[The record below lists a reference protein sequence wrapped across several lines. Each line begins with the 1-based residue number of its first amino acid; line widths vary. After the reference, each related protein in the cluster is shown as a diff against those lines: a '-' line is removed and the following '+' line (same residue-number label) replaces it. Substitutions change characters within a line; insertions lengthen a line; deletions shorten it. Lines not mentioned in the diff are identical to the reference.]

1 MIKSINGRTWFCCPA
16 CGKKLHPVAPGA
28 RGVWTKCRGKLP
40 SGERCGWTGE
50 VRADGFIEIS
60 DSLIE
65 EANREVERRTDQAM
79 DQLLSDMQKRILYGD
94 DSAGPP
100 IGIIRE

>member
-50 VRADGFIEIS
+50 VRWGGFVEVS

-65 EANREVERRTDQAM
+65 EANQELERRADQTM
-79 DQLLSDMQKRILYGD
+79 DRLFAKLNNQ
-94 DSAGPP
+94 
-100 IGIIRE
+100 